1 MDSMTEDNMAE
12 VMEKMEKD
20 FLAKAVKNEGLC
32 KRLFG
37 IAMEAKEKNLF

>member
-1 MDSMTEDNMAE
+1 MDSMTEDNIPE

-20 FLAKAVKNEGLC
+20 FLPIAVKNEGLC

-37 IAMEAKEKNLF
+37 IAMEAKENNLF

>member
-1 MDSMTEDNMAE
+1 MDEMTEGNMTE
-12 VMEKMEKD
+12 MMEKMEKD

-37 IAMEAKEKNLF
+37 IAMEAKEKNVF